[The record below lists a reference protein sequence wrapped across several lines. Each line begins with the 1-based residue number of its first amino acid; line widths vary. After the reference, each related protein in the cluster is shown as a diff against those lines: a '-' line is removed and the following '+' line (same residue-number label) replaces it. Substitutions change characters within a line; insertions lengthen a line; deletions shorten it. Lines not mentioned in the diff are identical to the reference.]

1 MVQSITIFSSDQTVS
16 GYNWDIR
23 KLIFPS
29 LNNGCFYGNLLKAR
43 SEGVNMT
50 ADGYVVA

>member
-29 LNNGCFYGNLLKAR
+29 LTTVNLLKAR